1 MIKNIL
7 HTDMALH
14 KNGLQQLAALP
25 DSTREQPV
33 AFATWSPDHRQVF
46 NQVPPF
52 LLLFFCVL
60 ILLRFITAPLSLCR
74 SRCCISPT

>member
-1 MIKNIL
+1 MDQRAVTSKQSDVAQSKCMIKNRL

-46 NQVPPF
+46 NQVPPV
-52 LLLFFCVL
+52 LLLFFV
-60 ILLRFITAPLSLCR
+60 F
-74 SRCCISPT
+74 